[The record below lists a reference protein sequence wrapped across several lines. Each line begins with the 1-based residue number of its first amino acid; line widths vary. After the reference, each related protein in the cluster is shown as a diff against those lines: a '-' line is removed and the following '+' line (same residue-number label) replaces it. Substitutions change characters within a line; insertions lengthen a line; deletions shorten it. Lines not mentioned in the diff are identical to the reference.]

1 MSSILRGNDNLDSS
15 NLATDT
21 ELSIAL
27 AGKANTIVANDSQI
41 KTALNATGTAPIYP
55 CRAWVNFNGTGT
67 VAIRASGNVSSITD
81 NGVGDYTVNFT
92 TAMPDENYS
101 MSTTGQPATDNIA
114 LHFEQYNTIRTAA
127 YVRVRTAIQAGSS
140 GAGQDFPQVNVS
152 IFR

>member
-41 KTALNATGTAPIYP
+41 KTALNATGTAPIYA

-92 TAMPDENYS
+92 NAMTDENASFAVSGRRTDVDVPAIVSLAYLYVPNVNNVRII
-101 MSTTGQPATDNIA
+101 STN
-114 LHFEQYNTIRTAA
+114 N
-127 YVRVRTAIQAGSS
+127 
-140 GAGQDFPQVNVS
+140 VNDSKIDTNS
-152 IFR
+152 IFVEAFR